1 MLTLARVGMARRAR
15 ILRQW
20 PSLALAGIAAVLLA
34 RGAVEPAAIAAGLA
48 AVLWIVGPLLFAP
61 APKPPPPSD
70 GDARAALGVGPAASK
85 EEIRQAYRRKMARA
99 HPDHGGGHEEAARL
113 TAARDLLLKR
123 GA

>member
-1 MLTLARVGMARRAR
+1 VLTLARIGMARRTR

-20 PSLALAGIAAVLLA
+20 PSLALAGIAAVFLA
-34 RGAVEPAAIAAGLA
+34 RGALASAAIAAGLA
-48 AVLWIVGPLLFAP
+48 AALWIVGPRVFTP
-61 APKPPPPSD
+61 APKAAPPSD

-99 HPDHGGGHEEAARL
+99 HPDHGGGHDEAARL